1 MEIYFY
7 ITVMI
12 LFSIGTY
19 GLLTRRN
26 MIKMTICL
34 NIMEASLLIFLVSL
48 GYRDQGDYPIIRSGV
63 EQYVDPL
70 PHAFALTAIVIGAS
84 MTAVMLAFAIKIY
97 KRYDTLDISEIRRL
111 NG

>member
-7 ITVMI
+7 ITVMV

-19 GLLTRRN
+19 GLLTCRN
-26 MIKMTICL
+26 MIKMTICV

-48 GYRDQGDYPIIRSGV
+48 GFREGGHYPIIRPGV

-84 MTAVMLAFAIKIY
+84 ITAVMLAFAIKIY
-97 KRYDTLDISEIRRL
+97 KRYGTLDINEIRGL
-111 NG
+111 KG